1 MKANRLTLLTPAL
14 LFACGGE
21 GLDPTGSGGSGDEDP
36 TALVR
41 NIDEGD
47 SIATQVDAS
56 DTEAWVYVDLD
67 TGGDAVRI
75 EVEDPGAVPEW
86 DIAFRRSNMKLNGGH
101 SGPGSVAVAPLAGA
115 DFAALAEAPVAVYRV
130 DEPATGEVDPDRPS
144 FIDDDG
150 TDFALGRP
158 NDASPSGWFDYDPV
172 NHVLS
177 PADVVFALRSSEGDY
192 FKLRFLD
199 YYSEVGSSG
208 YPTFRWAPI
217 APADEAPVQFEVDA
231 SSREDF
237 VYVSLDRAST
247 VDIEDP
253 ATGDWDLAFRRTL
266 IRTNGGASGPGL
278 GGGREATEPS
288 GDPIDTTGFGSDV
301 LLPPPGPPVP
311 MEQWTPANEA
321 LSAWFDYDPATR
333 SVSPRDAEFVARSR
347 EGATFR
353 YRIDAWED
361 GRFTLTR
368 WPVPSLPEV
377 AMGMMEASEDWT
389 YFSLRAGKMVE
400 PESPETSLE
409 WDVAFRGGVLRT
421 NGGDSG
427 AGEAAVQ
434 TTGETDIDALVTAPA
449 EGYVAD
455 EGGQSGE
462 MMAVAGSGEVF
473 ALRLADGSYGKLSF
487 EVFEDGRVEFAH
499 AFAGP
504 GTRSF
509 R

>member
-1 MKANRLTLLTPAL
+1 MKTNRLTLLTPAL

-21 GLDPTGSGGSGDEDP
+21 SAILDGDGPSDS

-41 NIDEGD
+41 NIDQGD
-47 SIATQVDAS
+47 SVATQVDAS
-56 DTEAWVYVDLD
+56 DQEAWVYVDLD
-67 TGGDAVRI
+67 AGREAVRL

-101 SGPGSVAVAPLAGA
+101 SGPGSVAVAPLPGA
-115 DFAALAEAPVAVYRV
+115 DFASTSEAPVAVYRV
-130 DEPATGEVDPDRPS
+130 DEPATGEVDSERPS

-150 TDFALGRP
+150 TDFAIGRP
-158 NDASPSGWFDYDPV
+158 NDASPNGWFDYDPV

-177 PADVVFALRSSEGDY
+177 PAGVVFALRSSEGAY

-208 YPTFRWAPI
+208 YPSFRWAPI
-217 APADEAPVQFEVDA
+217 AAPDDAPVQFEIDA

-237 VYVSLDRAST
+237 VYVSLDQAEIVSVDDPSGST
-247 VDIEDP
+247 
-253 ATGDWDLAFRRTL
+253 DWDLAFRRTL
-266 IRTNGGASGPGL
+266 IRANGGASGPGL
-278 GGGREATEPS
+278 GGGREAIEAD
-288 GDPIDTTGFGSDV
+288 GDHAGTTGFGTDV

-311 MEQWTPANEA
+311 MDQWTPANEA
-321 LSAWFDYDPATR
+321 LSAWFDYNPATR
-333 SVSPRDAEFVARSR
+333 SVSPRDAEFLARSSH
-347 EGATFR
+347 GQTFR

-368 WPVPSLPEV
+368 WPVPSLPRV
-377 AMGMMEASEDWT
+377 ASNIMEASSDWT
-389 YFSLRAGKMVE
+389 YFSLRAGAVVE
-400 PESPETSLE
+400 PERPEESLD
-409 WDVAFRGGVLRT
+409 WDVAFRDGVLRT

-427 AGEAAVQ
+427 PGQAAVQ
-434 TTGETDIDALVTAPA
+434 STGETDMRALVTAPA
-449 EGYVAD
+449 EGYVPD
-455 EGGQSGE
+455 QGGQSGV
-462 MMAVAGSGEVF
+462 MMEGAGSGEVF
-473 ALRLADGSYGKLSF
+473 ALRLADGSFGKLTF
-487 EVFEDGRVEFAH
+487 EQVEEGRVEFAF